1 VAPTGEEER
10 VSEASRPEHAQDQ
23 RSEPART
30 SPLAPPQTLH
40 RFALP
45 PLDVPPR
52 VSRSF
57 AFVDLCGFTE
67 FVETY
72 GDLEGLVELNTLRR
86 ILREA
91 TLLHRARV
99 DKWLGDGAL
108 LVALDTETMLEA
120 VLAAG
125 REHHGRG
132 RLLLRGGITE
142 GPAILCDDDYVGAV
156 VNLAARLC
164 DSAAPGT
171 ILVQSSEDPP
181 SADPAEWGER
191 ETARRMIGRATAVS
205 LLPEAPA
212 PATLPI
218 AAADGPAGS
227 NAAEAD

>member
-1 VAPTGEEER
+1 MN
-10 VSEASRPEHAQDQ
+10 EASGHEPAQDQ
-23 RSEPART
+23 RPESSRP
-30 SPLAPPQTLH
+30 SQLAPSQSLPRL
-40 RFALP
+40 AVP
-45 PLDVPPR
+45 PLDMPPR

-57 AFVDLCGFTE
+57 AFVDLCGFTD

-72 GDLEGLVELNTLRR
+72 GDYEGLVELNTLRR

-91 TLLHRARV
+91 TLLHRARI

-132 RLLLRGGITE
+132 RLLLRGGVTE
-142 GPAILCDDDYVGAV
+142 GLAILCDDDYVGAV

-171 ILVQSSEDPP
+171 ILVQSS
-181 SADPAEWGER
+181 ADPADCGER
-191 ETARRMIGRATAVS
+191 DAVRRVIGRATALS
-205 LLPEAPA
+205 LLPEAEVPA
-212 PATLPI
+212 VSLAPSPPEPSGGATV
-218 AAADGPAGS
+218 
-227 NAAEAD
+227 EAD